1 MDGHLETLD
10 PLDGR
15 RFLIAVRRLAD
26 TLSYGTDHSPFL
38 GSGIEFVQSRAYV
51 PGDPIKAIDWKV
63 TARTGR
69 VHVKE
74 FEAPKRLPAYLVID
88 TSASMTVSSRP
99 LSKYGLA
106 LQIAGGI
113 AFACLDRVSPV
124 GVVAAG
130 DRELKVD
137 PSLSRDQ
144 ILQWLHRLRHF
155 RYDEGTTV
163 GRRLI
168 DLVPRLSHRALLFVF
183 SDFHDPAALPALK
196 LAAQRHDCIAIQFQD
211 PAESGTRG
219 TGFFVAREAETGR
232 EFVTR
237 GRRDWLDQG
246 AVEAELRRA
255 NIDHLRIRTDR
266 PFEHQLRYF
275 LQARGALGRTAR

>member
-1 MDGHLETLD
+1 MEGHLEAID

-15 RFLIAVRRLAD
+15 QYLVAVRRLAD

-51 PGDPIKAIDWKV
+51 PGDPIKSIDWKV

-74 FEAPKRLPAYLVID
+74 FEAPKRMPAYLLVD
-88 TSASMTVSSRP
+88 TSASMSVSSRP
-99 LSKYGLA
+99 LSKYA
-106 LQIAGGI
+106 LSLQVAGGI
-113 AFACLDRVSPV
+113 ALACLDRVSPV

-130 DRELKVD
+130 EREFKVS

-144 ILQWLHRLRHF
+144 ILQWLHNLRRF
-155 RYDEGTTV
+155 RYDEGTAV
-163 GRRLI
+163 GRRI
-168 DLVPRLSHRALLFVF
+168 VELVPRLAQRALLFVF

-196 LAAQRHDCIAIQFQD
+196 LAAQRHDCVALQFQD
-211 PAESGTRG
+211 PAETGTRG
-219 TGFFVAREAETGR
+219 AGFFVAREAETGH
-232 EFVTR
+232 EFVTH
-237 GRRDWLDQG
+237 GRKEWLDQS
-246 AVEAELRRA
+246 ALEDELRIA
-255 NIDHLRIRTDR
+255 NIDHLLIRTDQ

-275 LQARGALGRTAR
+275 LQARGTLGRTAR